1 MKKKGKYYAVLGFLV
16 MLLFFPALPA
26 EAAKTIY
33 NSPYV
38 TFSPDGKAWTTNAG
52 DKNIQWYPYGETVST
67 GIESKLRALETGEH
81 YYYKPRTGIVPVGYW
96 RVEWAEGQCIHNAYP
111 PNEDGALVTQ
121 YHGVTFAR
129 NNCFRKHYSGWLAY
143 CADCGERITDCLIYM
158 NRDAAKSIDYVQLT
172 VDVNQMWYYYYLC
185 PFCNNLEQGLDL
197 SAHACKAISANRYRV
212 VYELNPTGA
221 VYREAGY
228 MEDSIHMYNNSTEY
242 EGETV
247 TPSTHLSPIGYEREG
262 YVFTGW
268 NTKPDGSGTSYADG
282 AEIYNLT
289 SENWNG
295 EEDVFTGTIVLY
307 AQWKESEST
316 LQIDPNGGSYAG
328 NNGITA
334 ITQKYQTPYY
344 INPELLIPAKGY
356 RVSFQCN
363 GGIALNDIVS
373 QMHFVEWSMI
383 PSFEGR
389 FYPLQNR
396 YWFLA
401 PSVHVDTLR
410 AVYAPD
416 SITLLQPV
424 RPGYSFGGWYYDAAF
439 QYPAGGAGD
448 SITPAKDLT
457 LYAQWVELVL
467 QSTDNYSVY
476 GGSGAVDLAWWQP
489 DGQGKTY
496 LLYQSR
502 NPGMTD
508 AKRITAVDD
517 VGSTVSV
524 SRSFGRTGNAEVY
537 VVPYSGIYTLSLSG
551 AQGSD
556 YGTRTGGK
564 GGSVTLKVW
573 LTKGEKLTITVGGKD
588 GYNGGGTGT
597 MFGNG
602 GGKTIVSSDQKGL
615 IAVAGGGGAASTM
628 GNGGAGGSAAS
639 LTADGDGGSGAA
651 GGGGGY
657 KGGNAGE
664 LIVHNH
670 EEDCYQT
677 ITKKATTRF
686 YSDYT
691 SNTNMTSDVHLGSS
705 NDYGYLYKTTSG
717 ATSIQ
722 YTGMATESG
731 ATAGGEIGSSANYLS
746 TPETGTLYV
755 DLDLI
760 YNGTTTRSCGIRV
773 FSRNGTLLGTY
784 DLYTMPHTDVL
795 KTARFRDH
803 NPDQYCCKYQYHD
816 TKWSYESSNFQTSTG
831 FWREIYSGQCFIQ
844 HDYWGVQAYTAVKG
858 TYKIPIDDA
867 TDGIYLE
874 TFSISEGGGVL
885 DLTISNVCYVYT
897 TIICG
902 YTEGQVISSKPAYG
916 GSSYVNQTAVL
927 SFDMTAG
934 DRTGDGVVTL
944 RSEAVGYT
952 EEHEMKN
959 VKATDLAAPDAVDGG
974 SVEQQPAGTG
984 QITVTWQKPSDNGT
998 DYYHQAETYL
1008 QGSTALLCRS
1018 NITKNTLVSGVKG
1031 YYYVLDTQPGTN
1043 AGAGASFLASTAAT
1057 ASLTIDVKEETQ
1069 YLHLAVVDVAG
1080 NISATTH
1087 IRIDAGSVRWKVYTR
1102 QLQIGSG
1109 ENVFAAAEP
1118 KTYFARCDGSTP
1130 IHLTNSAY
1138 MDGQPTSD
1146 YQLNYTLYKT
1156 EVSGRVDSAGE
1167 NQIYTP
1173 SAADVSA
1180 DAEIRA
1186 DRLRYAV
1193 SGATALRLYPYSL
1206 TRRSDRGRQ
1215 LEAEQKFTLDRGM
1228 HGKYISVVPG
1238 VGAVYTKAGGEEI
1251 YYSDASED
1259 AANGITLIG
1268 DCAGPVLVGL
1278 EVLENR
1284 EAIIRNEE
1292 TVTLR
1297 VTASDDLSGVADF
1310 YLKIKNKDNFSER
1323 TFYPEGGAITL
1334 DITKAEP
1341 LFSGDFTVTGYAVD
1355 NVGNATE
1362 ITYEITEFALEAR
1375 IERILSPHD
1384 PVFKCG
1390 ESGML
1395 YITTYGYADR
1405 VEVTFPEAMRELDER
1420 LREIIVFSY
1429 TGVDREYGQGE
1440 EVQFMIPLY
1449 DLPDGDYQIIVR
1461 AYKQNAMAED
1471 RPVMRVASEG
1481 GSVLDEFRTRLR

>member
-1 MKKKGKYYAVLGFLV
+1 MKKKRKYYAVLGFLL
-16 MLLFFPALPA
+16 MILFFPALPT

-38 TFSPDGKAWTTNAG
+38 TFSPDGEAWTTNAG
-52 DKNIQWYPYGETVST
+52 DKNIQWYRYGETVST
-67 GIESKLRALETGEH
+67 GIESSLRALETGEH
-81 YYYKPRTGIVPVGYW
+81 YYAKPRTGIVPVGCW

-111 PNEDGALVTQ
+111 PNKDGALVTQ
-121 YHGVTFAR
+121 YHGVSFAR

-158 NRDAAKSIDYVQLT
+158 NRDAAKSIDYVQLSE
-172 VDVNQMWYYYYLC
+172 DVNHLWHYYYLC
-185 PFCNNLEQGLDL
+185 PFCSNLEQGVVLNKHD
-197 SAHACKAISANRYRV
+197 CKDISVNRYRV
-212 VYELNPTGA
+212 VYDKNLTGED
-221 VYREAGY
+221 YGNGGY
-228 MEDSIHMYNNSTEY
+228 MENSIHMYNNSTVY
-242 EGETV
+242 EGQTV
-247 TPSTHLSPIGYEREG
+247 TPITHLSVNDYRRNGYRF
-262 YVFTGW
+262 VSW
-268 NTKPDGSGTSYADG
+268 NTNPDGSGTSYADG
-282 AEIYNLT
+282 AEIFNLT

-295 EEDVFTGTIVLY
+295 DQSDLTGTITLY
-307 AQWKESEST
+307 AQWEETENT

-328 NNGITA
+328 KRGITTV
-334 ITQKYQTPYY
+334 TQKYQTAYKLEPTLL
-344 INPELLIPAKGY
+344 NPPAGY
-356 RVSFQCN
+356 KVAFECN
-363 GGIALNDIVS
+363 GGNPINDIYS
-373 QMHFVEWSMI
+373 QLYFVEWSMI

-389 FYPLQNR
+389 FYPSQNR

-401 PSVHVDTLR
+401 PNAHVDTLR
-410 AVYAPD
+410 AIYAPN
-416 SITLLQPV
+416 SITLPQPV
-424 RPGYSFGGWYYDAAF
+424 RSGYSFGGWYYDAAF

-502 NPGMTD
+502 NSGMTD

-517 VGSTVSV
+517 VGSTISV
-524 SRSFGRTGNAEVY
+524 SRSFGRTGSKEVY

-573 LTKGEKLTITVGGKD
+573 LAKGEKLTVMVGGKD
-588 GYNGGGTGT
+588 GYNGGGTGSK
-597 MFGNG
+597 FGNG
-602 GGKTIVSSDQKGL
+602 GGKTTVSSDKKGL

-628 GNGGAGGSAAS
+628 GNGGAGGSSAS
-639 LTADGDGGSGAA
+639 LTADGAGGSGAA

-664 LIVHNH
+664 EVRHTH
-670 EEDCYQT
+670 EAGCYRKGT
-677 ITKKATTRF
+677 VKAGASF
-686 YSDYT
+686 Y
-691 SNTNMTSDVHLGSS
+691 
-705 NDYGYLYKTTSG
+705 
-717 ATSIQ
+717 ATLVNKSQ
-722 YTGMATESG
+722 YSESG
-731 ATAGGEIGSSANYLS
+731 GTQTPQVTANADRAELTNWTPNTLTQHIQVGNTSTYLATPFSGTLTFPYGGSMWGGDGISHSSTIKVYFIHENGSVTTKQVQPETAAKFSESYIVTDHREWADHDVKYDRYKVSLANF
-746 TPETGTLYV
+746 TGTLTVNQHEAWQGTNGLTGETEYYGV
-755 DLDLI
+755 DAGYKLEGSFSFDVAEDVKGI
-760 YNGTTTRSCGIRV
+760 YIAQDITFTTNTSWVTNGIGDVS
-773 FSRNGTLLGTY
+773 
-784 DLYTMPHTDVL
+784 YT
-795 KTARFRDH
+795 
-803 NPDQYCCKYQYHD
+803 
-816 TKWSYESSNFQTSTG
+816 
-831 FWREIYSGQCFIQ
+831 YSGI
-844 HDYWGVQAYTAVKG
+844 V
-858 TYKIPIDDA
+858 
-867 TDGIYLE
+867 
-874 TFSISEGGGVL
+874 
-885 DLTISNVCYVYT
+885 
-897 TIICG
+897 CG
-902 YTEGQVISSKPAYG
+902 YEEGELISSKPAYG
-916 GSSYVNQTAVL
+916 GSSYVNRTAVL
-927 SFDMTAG
+927 SSDMTAG
-934 DRTGDGVVTL
+934 NRAGHGTVTL
-944 RSEAVGYT
+944 RSEMVGYT
-952 EEHEMKN
+952 EEHEMKK

-984 QITVTWQKPSDNGT
+984 KITVTWQKPSDNGT

-1031 YYYVLDTQPGTN
+1031 YYYVLDAQPGTR
-1043 AGAGASFLASTAAT
+1043 AGAGAAFLAATAAT
-1057 ASLTIDVKEETQ
+1057 ASLTIDVKEWTQ
-1069 YLHLAVVDVAG
+1069 YLHLAAVDVAG

-1102 QLQIGSG
+1102 QLQIGNG

-1118 KTYFARCDGSTP
+1118 KTYFVRCDGSTP

-1156 EVSGRVDSAGE
+1156 EIRGRADSAGE

-1180 DAEIRA
+1180 AVEISA

-1193 SGATALRLYPYSL
+1193 SGATALRLYPYSM

-1268 DCAGPVLVGL
+1268 DCAGPVLVGM

-1284 EAIIRNEE
+1284 EEIIRTEE
-1292 TVTLR
+1292 KVTVS
-1297 VTASDDLSGVADF
+1297 VTASDELSGVADF
-1310 YLKIKNKDNFSER
+1310 YLKVMNKDNFSEQ
-1323 TFYPEGGAITL
+1323 TFYPVGGVITL

-1355 NVGNATE
+1355 NVGNVTE
-1362 ITYEITEFALEAR
+1362 INYEITEFALETR
-1375 IERILSPHD
+1375 IERILEPHD
-1384 PVFKCG
+1384 PLFKRG

-1395 YITTYGYADR
+1395 YVTTYGYADR

-1429 TGVDREYGQGE
+1429 TGVDREYGQEE

-1471 RPVMRVASEG
+1471 RPVMKVTSEG